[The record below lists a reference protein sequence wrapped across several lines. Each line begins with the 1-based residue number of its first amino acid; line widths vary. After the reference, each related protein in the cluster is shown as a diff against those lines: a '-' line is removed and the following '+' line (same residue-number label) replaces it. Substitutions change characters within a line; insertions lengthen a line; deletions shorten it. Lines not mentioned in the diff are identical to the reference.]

1 MKCENCQYHTSD
13 GRCLY
18 FAGCPYRNTAGG
30 ASPSPT
36 KETEAA
42 P

>member
-1 MKCENCQYHTSD
+1 MRCEDCQYHTND

-18 FAGCPYRNTAGG
+18 FAGCPYRKTAGG

-36 KETEAA
+36 EESEAA